1 MDVVG
6 RRMSRHGVIT
16 PTVSGFRIA
25 LSFHC
30 FAFPS
35 GIEHDVAAK
44 LQQVGFPFNQD
55 RLELPL
61 RKMSNAFVPPVETLS
76 VNAVELAHADR
87 EIGLTGLDQQM
98 LMIGHQAVG
107 MADPVIA
114 TNHPGQCLEKQLAIS
129 VGKKYFLASVA
140 AAGQMINGA
149 GELQSKRARHSGAL
163 LSDEMCHRKT

>member
-1 MDVVG
+1 
-6 RRMSRHGVIT
+6 MSSRQRCQAFVLHY
-16 PTVSGFRIA
+16 PS
-25 LSFHC
+25 SC
-30 FAFPS
+30 FAVPS

-163 LSDEMCHRKT
+163 LSEEMCHCKT